1 MAAGFEISFD
11 PNKDAL
17 NRAKHGVSLDLGER
31 VLAGAVTTRIDD
43 RQAYGEDRFVTFG
56 YVDRRLHVVV
66 YTVRGDR
73 LRVISVRKANAREQ
87 TRYG

>member
-1 MAAGFEISFD
+1 
-11 PNKDAL
+11 
-17 NRAKHGVSLDLGER
+17 
-31 VLAGAVTTRIDD
+31 
-43 RQAYGEDRFVTFG
+43 
-56 YVDRRLHVVV
+56 VDRRLHVVV